1 MEFELIDEHYNVL
14 EISLLN
20 LGFNKL
26 ELNKMIEEQIL
37 VSIDNDCYKV
47 LNKGFFKLM
56 VLKKLLEFE
65 RKIITDDELDYIKL
79 PEIDRKRLFAYG
91 IGKRLDSDRI
101 EIVGNIEDISKYR
114 DEIDWYLYYQ
124 LYEKYLKQGEYS
136 NARASLI
143 KYIEICEAF
152 GFIGDYYYKLSDL
165 NNLIFESRMDYTKL
179 SNYCSLK
186 EELLREKETGNRYS
200 ILKAATNFNYFAHS
214 SYSNLE
220 AGISLLKVSDYK
232 NAVNCLKHSLK
243 HNPKSPLPYKYLSMC
258 YTQIKDYNNALS
270 TATEYIQLDK
280 NTRKDGYV
288 QLFNIY
294 LLMDKIDLAQELFN
308 YCIGIIDNPETLKW
322 FVNSCKKKC
331 IQKISRCVKS
341 KNMQINR
348 SRSLFELLNS
358 ITKEIDFKE
367 EYLSMEQ
374 EILNDE
380 FSLTIEKFLK
390 PNSDK
395 IVETKKID
403 EYISNLKVD
412 DEKKNILLLKA
423 CLVLA
428 SNNYLEKSNEYLKN
442 VEKIKNKSDFLKK
455 ELLDTKKNLKLIK
468 FRHN

>member
-47 LNKGFFKLM
+47 LNKGLFKLM

-136 NARASLI
+136 NARTSLI

-152 GFIGDYYYKLSDL
+152 GFVGNYYYELAELNDMLFEYRFDYYKKD
-165 NNLIFESRMDYTKL
+165 K
-179 SNYCSLK
+179 YCYLK
-186 EELLREKETGNRYS
+186 EELLKEKETGSRYD

-220 AGISLLKVSDYK
+220 AGISLLKVSNYK
-232 NAVNCLKHSLK
+232 NAVNCLNKSLK
-243 HNPKSPLPYKYLSMC
+243 HNQMNPIPYKYLSMC
-258 YTQIKDYNNALS
+258 YTSLKDYNNALFN
-270 TATEYIQLDK
+270 AKKYIQLDK
-280 NTRKDGYV
+280 NTRNDGYV

-294 LLMDKIDLAQELFN
+294 LLMDKIDYAQELFN
-308 YCIGIIDNPETLKW
+308 YCIERIDNQEKLNI
-322 FVNSCKKKC
+322 FINSCKKKC
-331 IQKISRCVKS
+331 IQKISHSVKS
-341 KNMQINR
+341 NNMQMNR

-358 ITKEIDFKE
+358 ITKEINFKE

-374 EILNDE
+374 ENLNDE
-380 FSLTIEKFLK
+380 FRLTIEEFLE

-395 IVETKKID
+395 IVDTR
-403 EYISNLKVD
+403 KVD
-412 DEKKNILLLKA
+412 NYILNLEVPDEEKNILFLKA
-423 CLVLA
+423 SLILA
-428 SNNYLEKSNEYLKN
+428 SNNYFEKSNEYLKN
-442 VEKIKNKSDFLKK
+442 VERTKNKSDSLKK
-455 ELLDTKKNLKLIK
+455 ELLETKKSLKLIK
-468 FRHN
+468 SRHN